1 MKYFVALLI
10 LLASAA
16 YADVYRSVNEAGE
29 IVFTDVPTKG
39 SVRVELPP
47 LSTVRPPEPSR
58 ASRLVESRK
67 VEENGPAYRKF
78 EVATPEHDASIWDNQ
93 GNIKLGVLL
102 EPALQTR
109 SGHKIQY
116 FLDGQP
122 YGIAEQSLVNHFQG
136 LDRGTHTL
144 GAAVVNAE
152 GDTLLSANPV
162 TVHLHKASAL
172 HPNSPLNP
180 ANQAGGS
187 H

>member
-1 MKYFVALLI
+1 MKYFFTLLC

-29 IVFTDVPTKG
+29 IVFTDVPTEG

-47 LSTVRPPEPSR
+47 LSTVKPPEQSR
-58 ASRLVESRK
+58 ASRPARPPGA
-67 VEENGPAYRKF
+67 EEKGPAYLRF
-78 EVATPEHDASIWDNQ
+78 EVATPEHDASVWDNQ

-109 SGHKIQY
+109 NGHKIQY
-116 FLDGQP
+116 YLDGQP
-122 YGIAEQSLVNHFQG
+122 YGIAEQSLVNHFKG

-152 GDTLLSANPV
+152 GETVLSADPV
-162 TVHLHKASAL
+162 TVHLHKASVL

-180 ANQAGGS
+180 ANRASGS
-187 H
+187 N